1 MSVGCQILHF
11 VSKHHVGY
19 DVCSNIQ
26 LFCVNPFRMK
36 TQKYLFP
43 RGNKPSYCIIKL
55 ATEISL
61 FSLQI
66 SKT

>member
-1 MSVGCQILHF
+1 MDKVQVEVFAVYYPKLIHF
-11 VSKHHVGY
+11 GDPKIFYSQEEINLYFV
-19 DVCSNIQ
+19 
-26 LFCVNPFRMK
+26 
-36 TQKYLFP
+36 
-43 RGNKPSYCIIKL
+43 IKL